1 MKIRRLGH
9 SDIDVGAVGL
19 GCMVMAGDYGPV
31 GEADAIATMH
41 RALDIGVNLFDTAN
55 VYGKGS
61 NETLVGKG
69 LNGHRDKCVL
79 ATKFGSVHKPD
90 GTRGLNA
97 KAIYVPQACDESLQR
112 LGIDHI
118 DLYYLHRPDPEVEI
132 EETVGAMAR
141 LIEAGKIRHIGL
153 SEVSVE
159 TLRRAHAVHPIS
171 ALQSE
176 YSLFTRDHEQTT
188 IPVCKELGITFIPYA
203 PLGRA
208 MLADTILG
216 PKSLGDGD
224 KRLQFPRFSEDNLE
238 RNQKLLTPLKDI
250 AARHGCTPA
259 QISLA
264 WILSRNDNFIPIP
277 GTRRIAHVEANSAAT
292 DIALDN
298 ADIRKLDNI
307 YAPGIAAGPRMSE
320 WRMARSGL

>member
-1 MKIRRLGH
+1 MKTRRLGH

-31 GEADAIATMH
+31 GETDAIATMH

-61 NETLVGKG
+61 NEILVGKG
-69 LNGHRDKCVL
+69 LKGHRDKCVL

-90 GTRGLNA
+90 GTRGQNGRA
-97 KAIYVPQACDESLQR
+97 TYVPQACDESLQR
-112 LGIDHI
+112 LGVDHI
-118 DLYYLHRPDPEVEI
+118 DLYYLHRPDPEIEI

-141 LIEAGKIRHIGL
+141 LIDIGKVRHIGL

-159 TLRRAHAVHPIS
+159 TLRRAHAIHPIS

-188 IPVCKELGITFIPYA
+188 IPVCKELGITFVPYA

-208 MLADTILG
+208 MLADAISG
-216 PKSLGDGD
+216 QQSLSEGD
-224 KRLQFPRFSEDNLE
+224 KRRHFPRFSEDNLDH
-238 RNQKLLTPLKDI
+238 NQELLKPLKDI
-250 AARHGCTPA
+250 SARHRCSTA
-259 QISLA
+259 QIALA
-264 WILSRNDNFIPIP
+264 WVLSRGDNFVPIP
-277 GTRRIAHVEANSAAT
+277 GTRRIAHVEANSAAA
-292 DIALDN
+292 DITLDN
-298 ADIRKLDNI
+298 ADITKLDKI
-307 YAPGIAAGPRMSE
+307 YAPGVAAGPRMSE

>member
-1 MKIRRLGH
+1 MKTRRLGH

-61 NETLVGKG
+61 NEILVGKG
-69 LNGHRDKCVL
+69 LKRHRDRCVL

-90 GTRGLNA
+90 GTRGQNGRA
-97 KAIYVPQACDESLQR
+97 AYVPQACDESLQR
-112 LGIDHI
+112 LGVDHI

-141 LIEAGKIRHIGL
+141 LIDIGKVRHIGL

-159 TLRRAHAVHPIS
+159 TLRRAHAIHPIS

-188 IPVCKELGITFIPYA
+188 IPVCKELGITFVPYA

-208 MLADTILG
+208 MLADAISG
-216 PKSLGDGD
+216 QQSLSESD
-224 KRLQFPRFSEDNLE
+224 KRRQFPRFNEDNLD
-238 RNQKLLTPLKDI
+238 RNQKLLKPLKDI
-250 AARHGCTPA
+250 AVRHGCSTA
-259 QISLA
+259 QIALA
-264 WILSRNDNFIPIP
+264 WVLSRGDNFVPIP
-277 GTRRIAHVEANSAAT
+277 GTRRIAHVEANSAAA
-292 DIALDN
+292 DITLDN
-298 ADIRKLDNI
+298 ADITKLDKI
-307 YAPGIAAGPRMSE
+307 YAPGVAAGPRMSE